1 MLSRGQMR
9 LLIAGLAFA
18 IIANCFILWMA
29 IDGQLTVLPAGN
41 AAAIVICA
49 GAIWLIRARMK
60 GQL

>member
-1 MLSRGQMR
+1 MR